1 MNTAKHLILNKNNFF
16 VFSKA
21 IACYDAIALF
31 FCKPSTRIIHLEI
44 FSSLRYVTRLYLNTR
59 GLFYMNISKAR
70 LPICQI
76 PEAIAVSSP
85 YCRSLTQRSFPTVRA
100 FSHFNNPR
108 TSIAGRVKPIYFS
121 RNLST
126 ERSVFKN
133 FKPYF
138 TLTGF
143 CIGAGATG
151 LALYLNDCN
160 RCTAD
165 QKLVDAAIKHN
176 SPLFVQFVSKKYLK
190 NRMFYE
196 VSRGKFEKA
205 KFLIEAGEMDVNR
218 LKKYDISDSLR
229 SALLEMFHP
238 KTESELIQYMDFSNF
253 VLNRGYSHLNRPVM
267 GREGGCNLL
276 LDIYDSHIFEKE
288 PDLRRQL
295 IAFYLE
301 KGVDPLYKCNSLGSS
316 LQRACFEGDGEF
328 FINAC
333 KRLNIDLNFSGM
345 SKNDSYDLF
354 SCCIVW
360 GSNSVSSLKALIAS
374 GLRVGDDDKQKL
386 LKELNDF
393 NYHYT
398 PEEFEIVKKMLEEA
412 L

>member
-1 MNTAKHLILNKNNFF
+1 MVQLLCFF
-16 VFSKA
+16 VN
-21 IACYDAIALF
+21 L
-31 FCKPSTRIIHLEI
+31 PPRIIHIEL

-76 PEAIAVSSP
+76 PEAISVSSP

-165 QKLVDAAIKHN
+165 QRLVDAAIKHN

-190 NRMFYE
+190 KIVFNKVFNGE
-196 VSRGKFEKA
+196 FEKA
-205 KFLIEAGEMDVNR
+205 KFLIEAGDMDVNR
-218 LKKYDISDSLR
+218 LRKFYTSDCTAS
-229 SALLEMFHP
+229 LLEMFHP
-238 KTESELIQYMDFSNF
+238 KTESDLIQYIDFSNF
-253 VLNRGYSHLNRPVM
+253 VLNRGYNHLNRPIM
-267 GREGGCNLL
+267 GREGECNLL
-276 LDIYDSHIFEKE
+276 LNIYNTHIFEKE

-316 LQRACFEGDGEF
+316 LKWACFEGDGEF

-333 KRLNIDLNFSGM
+333 NRLNIDLNFSGM

-354 SCCIVW
+354 SCCIIR
-360 GSNSVSSLKALIAS
+360 GSKSVSSFKALITS

-386 LKELNDF
+386 LKDLNDF

-398 PEEFEIVKKMLEEA
+398 PEEFEIVKKMLEA